1 MTDRVNAKEQDCI
14 RVLIADDHVTVREG
28 LSAMI
33 DRQGDMTIVGQA
45 TNGEEVVTLWRE
57 VDADVI
63 LLDLRMPQLDGVEA
77 IDQIRREDA
86 SARII
91 ILTTF
96 DTDVDVTRAVKAGA
110 RGYLLKDAPLEDLLA
125 SIRKVHA
132 GETSIPPALVAK
144 LAQNLSGEAL
154 TQREREVLS
163 LLARGDRN
171 KAIGEVLNISEA
183 TVKSHLSSMFTK
195 LDVISRMEAVSVGRR
210 RGLIQE

>member
-1 MTDRVNAKEQDCI
+1 MTEPGGRI

-33 DRQGDMTIVGQA
+33 DRQEDMAVVGQA
-45 TNGEEVVTLWRE
+45 TNGEEVVALWRTAG
-57 VDADVI
+57 ADVI
-63 LLDLRMPQLDGVEA
+63 LLDLRMPLLDGVQA
-77 IDQIRREDA
+77 IEQIRREDA

-96 DTDVDVTRAVKAGA
+96 DTDADVTRAVKAGA

-154 TQREREVLS
+154 TQRELEVLS
-163 LLARGDRN
+163 LIASGDRN
-171 KAIGEVLNISEA
+171 KPIADALHITEA
-183 TVKSHLSSMFTK
+183 TVKSHLSSIFNK
-195 LDVISRMEAVSVGRR
+195 LDVISRTEAVSIARR
-210 RGLIQE
+210 RGLIQH